1 MGTAT
6 VKWIEGKQ
14 FIGVDSTHHSVVL
27 STPDEGIG
35 MKPSELLLVALASCT
50 AVDIVEILAKKR
62 LTLTHLEI
70 SSSGEQDQDPP
81 WTFRKI
87 HLHYKVGGR
96 DITEKA
102 VAQAI
107 QLSEE
112 KYCSVAATIRATA
125 QITTDFEILEE
136 TILEPVGLG

>member
-1 MGTAT
+1 MGTTT

-14 FIGVDSTHHSVVL
+14 FIGVDSTRHSVVL

-35 MKPSELLLVALASCT
+35 VKPSDLLLIAVAACT
-50 AVDIVEILAKKR
+50 AVDVVEILTKKR
-62 LTLTHLEI
+62 MPLTHLEI
-70 SSSGEQDQDPP
+70 STSSEQDPNPP

-87 HLHYKVGGR
+87 HLHFRVGGKNL
-96 DITEKA
+96 TEKA

-107 QLSEE
+107 ELSEE

-125 QITTDFEILEE
+125 QITTDFEILEDV
-136 TILEPVGLG
+136 TA